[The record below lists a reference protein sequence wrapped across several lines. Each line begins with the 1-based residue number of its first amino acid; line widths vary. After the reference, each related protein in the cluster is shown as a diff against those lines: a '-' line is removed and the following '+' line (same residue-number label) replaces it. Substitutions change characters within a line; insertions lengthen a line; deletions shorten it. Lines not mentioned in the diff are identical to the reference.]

1 MAAMVID
8 MNETPLCALEQL
20 KAFLQGTGGGRAPA
34 LRRALRT
41 PPGGAQALWLC
52 KAQAGRQGS
61 INAFCAAHLNLYLN
75 FHRPCLFAE
84 NVLDAKGKRK
94 KRYPQ
99 RLVMTPLEKLASL
112 PDTDSFLKPGVTLAQ
127 LQTEATRLTDNEAAQ
142 QLNEA
147 KRRLFQ
153 SIHPRPKCAACSAEL
168 TWGTTTPTAPISRAF
183 LIQTSSAAGTRS
195 TGSERPPIACKSRNA
210 PSLPIGPCSASMNS
224 QSKPTSARS
233 SATSGDDALE
243 SFGGQRSHRISTRR
257 SPDP

>member
-52 KAQAGRQGS
+52 KKAQAGRQGS

-99 RLVMTPLEKLASL
+99 RLVITPPEKLASL
-112 PDTDSFLKPGVTLAQ
+112 PDTDSVLKPGVTLAQ

-168 TWGTTTPTAPISRAF
+168 TWGRPR
-183 LIQTSSAAGTRS
+183 
-195 TGSERPPIACKSRNA
+195 RPPRYPGLLDPDRLRRGDPQHGFGA
-210 PSLPIGPCSASMNS
+210 PPDRLQEPQRPLASDRPMLGVDEQPIETDLG
-224 QSKPTSARS
+224 
-233 SATSGDDALE
+233 
-243 SFGGQRSHRISTRR
+243 
-257 SPDP
+257 